1 MTKFL
6 LLHAAGSAPP
16 AELGGE
22 LVDAGRLADPSLT
35 VRLEGGAGPGA
46 FRWYWLV
53 DVDSLERAVQIAAAA
68 GGPVSVRPLM
78 TDRPGLCLES

>member
-6 LLHAAGSAPP
+6 LLHGLGSVPP

-35 VRLEGGAGPGA
+35 VLVEGGVGRGS
-46 FRWYWLV
+46 FRWYWLI
-53 DVDSLERAVQIAAAA
+53 DVESLERAVEIAAAA
-68 GGPVSVRPLM
+68 GGPVSVCRLM
-78 TDRPGLCLES
+78 SDRPGPDLDC